1 MTTCLEGDVRLL
13 DGQNQF
19 EGRVE
24 VCRNNVWGTVCHDYW
39 SILDASVVCR
49 QLGYGKD
56 GEYDKVHYS
65 KSLSI
70 SLFIATAFNSAYFG
84 QGTGPIQLDNVGCNG
99 LESTL
104 LQCSHI
110 TNHNCGHNQ
119 DAGVRCSAPGIIVY
133 LLCSATIDLY
143 YCR

>member
-1 MTTCLEGDVRLL
+1 MSDYWMVKTSL
-13 DGQNQF
+13 
-19 EGRVE
+19 RVE
-24 VCRNNVWGTVCHDYW
+24 WR
-39 SILDASVVCR
+39 SVVIMYGALCAMT
-49 QLGYGKD
+49 LGPFRMLVWCAGNWDMGQMVNMIKCIFQN
-56 GEYDKVHYS
+56 HCLFL
-65 KSLSI
+65 SL
-70 SLFIATAFNSAYFG
+70 ATAFNYAYFG

-133 LLCSATIDLY
+133 LLCSATIDLLL
-143 YCR
+143 